1 MAKDYT
7 PNKLD
12 LNAFHGGKQYENG
25 QALNV
30 EDFNKLVEGVAHAQ
44 ENGGGVK
51 LYKHIFTRDDGS
63 QLRLLSF
70 ISEKKTMLVMNPDY
84 DGDNEQYIDV
94 YIPPQFLFGW
104 WGFDS
109 RVLGMQHAEGNMYV
123 FIYQNFNSVAS
134 TEFSFVKYEIEEY
147 KGGEI

>member
-12 LNAFHGGKQYENG
+12 LSTFHGGKQYENG
-25 QALNV
+25 QAPNV

-44 ENGGGVK
+44 ENGGGFK

-84 DGDNEQYIDV
+84 DGDNEQYINV
-94 YIPPQFLFGW
+94 YVPPQFLFGYW
-104 WGFDS
+104 LSDS
-109 RVLGMQHAEGNMYV
+109 RVLGMQHAESDTYV
-123 FIYQNFNSVAS
+123 VIYQYFNSAAS
-134 TEFSFVKYEIEEY
+134 MDFSFVKYEIEEY